1 MSSYLTFYIVP
12 KEENSKPISLISY
25 SRNSEVYQYFNDVL
39 HVTYIGI
46 EETQYTELNVSKV
59 DEVISELKNDIDK
72 AQKRVSEYEK
82 HASGN
87 AELIE
92 DIISQKEWI
101 EDLEYT
107 LHKVEFIRD
116 IVYES
121 SCSWNSY
128 NKVLCNID

>member
-12 KEENSKPISLISY
+12 KEENSKPIALISY

-39 HVTYIGI
+39 HVAYIGI
-46 EETQYTELNVSKV
+46 EETQYTELTVSKV
-59 DEVISELKNDIDK
+59 DEVISELNQDILK
-72 AQKRVSEYEK
+72 ARKRVAEYDK
-82 HASGN
+82 HADGH

-101 EDLEYT
+101 ENLECT
-107 LHKVEFIRD
+107 LRKVEFIRD

-121 SCSWNSY
+121 SCEWNSY
-128 NKVLCNID
+128 NKVLCNIG

>member
-39 HVTYIGI
+39 HVAYIGI
-46 EETQYTELNVSKV
+46 EETQYTELSVSKV
-59 DEVISELKNDIDK
+59 DEVISELKNDINK

-128 NKVLCNID
+128 NKILCNID

>member
-39 HVTYIGI
+39 HVAYIGI

-59 DEVISELKNDIDK
+59 DEVISELKNDINK

-87 AELIE
+87 SELIE